1 MPCSNCFKR
10 KKVCRMIEASSR
22 CGECVKLGRS
32 CDGVE
37 VVSQLKRSVAEER
50 RLENELASSEL
61 ALQEA
66 LAKVS
71 RLRRQRQVARVKSQ
85 RLFRRGV
92 RDLDEQD
99 GIRTQEEA
107 ILEEQQAVGTA
118 QSLGAVGIIDWTSI
132 LPDFS
137 DPAFFPDVAGGTVGQ
152 ASGSSSGV

>member
-1 MPCSNCFKR
+1 VRNFYFLFFWFLL
-10 KKVCRMIEASSR
+10 ISR
-22 CGECVKLGRS
+22 
-32 CDGVE
+32 
-37 VVSQLKRSVAEER
+37 VVKRSVAEER

-71 RLRRQRQVARVKSQ
+71 RLRRQRQVAREKSQ
-85 RLFRRGV
+85 RLFHRRV

-99 GIRTQEEA
+99 SIRTQEEA

-118 QSLGAVGIIDWTSI
+118 QSLSAVGIIDWTSI

-137 DPAFFPDVAGGTVGQ
+137 DPSFFPDTTSGTIELNV
-152 ASGSSSGV
+152 STSSGA

>member
-1 MPCSNCFKR
+1 M
-10 KKVCRMIEASSR
+10 
-22 CGECVKLGRS
+22 
-32 CDGVE
+32 
-37 VVSQLKRSVAEER
+37 
-50 RLENELASSEL
+50 ENELASSEL

-71 RLRRQRQVARVKSQ
+71 RLRRQRQVAREKSQ

-137 DPAFFPDVAGGTVGQ
+137 DPSFFPDVAGGTVESNVGT
-152 ASGSSSGV
+152 SSGV